1 MSRKLGPKNKL
12 CLFLVAF
19 YWYVIFFYLTD
30 HIDKFEG
37 DIKLSPNVQA
47 LVAEGVRKKNKKPT
61 EEPPGVERGAVNN
74 KIYLWTN
81 GIVPYEVD
89 SVFGK
94 C

>member
-1 MSRKLGPKNKL
+1 MPFS
-12 CLFLVAF
+12 CCFLLVC
-19 YWYVIFFYLTD
+19 YFFYLTD

-47 LVAEGVRKKNKKPT
+47 LVAEGVRKKNKKRT